1 MEIKTWIKYE
11 VPYLP
16 PRCRKMRYNECEE
29 YVNVLLKEVPFSKL
43 VLAYEDKSYG
53 GKGKIYRLGRNLYA
67 KTKMPNLP
75 KEDLRRYGV
84 KTPLE
89 WRLYVNEKMSLY
101 FSCRY
106 FDGENATREAM
117 IAKAKADISKYI
129 LVDGVLYEQTCK
141 PEYHILTFGCGNG
154 DGTGLFVSYPA
165 RRDCGWHFPATRG
178 EDAVAKAKKIA
189 IGRRD
194 FNSVRNFKKYI
205 TVYEAK

>member
-1 MEIKTWIKYE
+1 M
-11 VPYLP
+11 
-16 PRCRKMRYNECEE
+16 
-29 YVNVLLKEVPFSKL
+29 LLKEVPFSKL
-43 VLAYEDKSYG
+43 VLAYEDTSYE
-53 GKGKIYRLGRNLYA
+53 GKGKIYRLGRKLYA

-75 KEDLRRYGV
+75 KEDLKRYGV

-101 FSCRY
+101 FSSR
-106 FDGENATREAM
+106 FWNGENATREAM

-178 EDAVAKAKKIA
+178 DDAVAKAKKIA

-205 TVYEAK
+205 TVYEGK